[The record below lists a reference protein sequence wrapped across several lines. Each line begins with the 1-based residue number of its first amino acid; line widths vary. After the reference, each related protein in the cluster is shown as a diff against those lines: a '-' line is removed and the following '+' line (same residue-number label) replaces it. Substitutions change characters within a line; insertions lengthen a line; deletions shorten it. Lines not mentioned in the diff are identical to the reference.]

1 MGSVTIIIGGVRSGK
16 TAWAEREAIR
26 RSESAGRTPVY
37 LASGVAFDNEMKER
51 INRHQLDR
59 RQQDWLTIEQPVR
72 IHESLKKLPS
82 ESIVVWDCVTT
93 WLTNELIAGTEEHQ
107 ILEYCCSFIDGAALS
122 HDLLIV
128 SNEVL
133 AEACGPDQM
142 TADFR
147 KIIGELHQMMVKL
160 SHTAIEMESG
170 LALVR
175 KGAVS

>member
-1 MGSVTIIIGGVRSGK
+1 MGTVIIIGGVRSGK
-16 TAWAEREAIR
+16 TAWAEREAIKR
-26 RSESAGRTPVY
+26 AETGRKPLVY
-37 LASGVAFDNEMKER
+37 LASGVAFDHEMKER
-51 INRHQLDR
+51 INRHQVDR
-59 RQQDWLTIEQPVR
+59 SRQDWLTIEQPIR
-72 IHESLKKLPS
+72 IREAISKLPS
-82 ESIVVWDCVTT
+82 ESIIVWDCVTT
-93 WLTNELIAGTEEHQ
+93 WLTNEMMAGTEEHQ
-107 ILEYCCSFIDGAALS
+107 VLDDCCTFINEAALS

-147 KIIGELHQMMVKL
+147 RIIGELNQMMVKL